1 MNGGCGKVSR
11 TGEPVDRLIAQ
22 LVLEEQRTR
31 AAVTTIPGHQR
42 WSREDELEQVTH
54 DIAQLVEAE
63 RSKQITVAT
72 LLQLLPAKERLR
84 DELKLERARFYKE
97 QKQAEAKGEAAN
109 LTVEEFFAL
118 PIERQQ
124 EIVLHS
130 LSAVIINPAGRGHRK
145 FDPSLIEPVW
155 R

>member
-1 MNGGCGKVSR
+1 MV
-11 TGEPVDRLIAQ
+11 T
-22 LVLEEQRTR
+22 
-31 AAVTTIPGHQR
+31 AAPADQR
-42 WSREDELEQVTH
+42 WPREPELEQVNE

-63 RSKQITVAT
+63 RTKQITVAT

-97 QKQAEAKGEAAN
+97 QRQAKAKGDAAN
-109 LTVEEFFAL
+109 LTVDEFFGL

-124 EIVLHS
+124 EIILHS
-130 LSAVIINPAGRGHRK
+130 LSAVIIYSASRGRRK